1 MFAQLP
7 GDKFDLISVK
17 LTQSNGKT
25 IYTLSNNIYPIEVFR
40 TWPLQHKA
48 LIESSDKQR
57 QKFLKMVLRH
67 INEKPWFG
75 LDVILPSPAPET
87 NQRFTKIEVFSETYD
102 YRKFKNI
109 QSFRPIKTKR
119 LAGHPE

>member
-25 IYTLSNNIYPIEVFR
+25 INTLSNNIYPIEVFR

-48 LIESSDKQR
+48 LIESSDEQR
-57 QKFLKMVLRH
+57 QEFLEMVLQH
-67 INEKPWFG
+67 INDRAWLG
-75 LDVILPSPAPET
+75 LDVILPAPVPET
-87 NQRFTKIEVFSETYD
+87 DQRFTKIEVFSETYD
-102 YRKFKNI
+102 YGNFKNI
-109 QSFRPIKTKR
+109 HTFHPIKATR
-119 LAGHPE
+119 LAGYPE